1 MTHFADVGAI
11 RVSASI
17 SRDGAAVATNEMV
30 IQATSS
36 DPGEGGASRALLLK
50 IPWSGAGNNG
60 GVERGDALGS
70 YRLHL
75 EASFISSFFLPIDDC
90 RKHKMHYSNDA
101 G

>member
-1 MTHFADVGAI
+1 MTHFENVGAI

-60 GVERGDALGS
+60 GVDRGDALGS

-75 EASFISSFFLPIDDC
+75 EASFYSDYMPFDDC
-90 RKHKMHYSNDA
+90 RKHTK
-101 G
+101 